1 MKQNNIVKI
10 LAGLLVCVLLAGAQ
24 GVMQVEAG
32 SSDVVLDKSSFEE
45 KLDLASWNNTDENV
59 TSENGM
65 LVFSKESNSATG
77 LIAKTIARNTGYHKN
92 IVSMKSVMD
101 LTNVPKGKS
110 FIMALGLSSIEATTG
125 EAGNVEVH
133 FKNDGGLKVSV
144 VEYDDDGNENVLL
157 SPVKVGSSNSV
168 TAEVV
173 ITAKQRMVLKVNG
186 AQLCDE
192 KLTVDGEGRV
202 GFLQTGGCAVSVKD
216 VEIVSHK
223 YDRPEN
229 TNISE
234 DFEQGTINVNTLTAK
249 MVTLMRD
256 YTPFGMR
263 VTEVDGNYVMQIQNA
278 AATYLGTLHKYS
290 NFEITFD
297 VKDLV
302 RKAEIDEEGNI
313 TWPKSEVFGVSFG
326 DEAPDYT
333 EHGYLTSV
341 DMVVFNAGSNVYSL
355 NHGDLE
361 VATEKGYN
369 FYDEDCERDFT
380 VRVSVIDGVV
390 TTSMKWV
397 DETEFTEILSYRV
410 SRENP
415 LGYVHI
421 WTSGQYN
428 TMNIDNLTI
437 VNKDQDPNLIEVD
450 YQSALW
456 EKPEDFQYEKITAVY
471 REDATDTTENAEF
484 NVYWMIPIVAGLCV
498 VCFVGV
504 MLITNKKGKKEGKA
518 DEE

>member
-1 MKQNNIVKI
+1 MKQNNIVKV
-10 LAGLLVCVLLAGAQ
+10 LASLLICVLLAGAQ
-24 GVMQVEAG
+24 GTLRVEAG

-45 KLDLASWNNTDENV
+45 KIDFSRWNNTDENV
-59 TSENGM
+59 SSKNGM
-65 LVFSKESNSATG
+65 LLFSEKSNSATG
-77 LIAKTIARNTGYHKN
+77 LIAKSIAKKTGYHEN

-101 LTNVPKGKS
+101 LSKVPDGES
-110 FIMALGLSSIEATTG
+110 FVLGFGLSSVEAATG

-133 FKNDGGLKVSV
+133 FRNDGGLAVHIT
-144 VEYDDDGNENVLL
+144 EYDEDGKEKKLL
-157 SPVKVGSSNSV
+157 SPVKLSSPSNV

-173 ITAKQRMVLKVNG
+173 VTARQEIMLKVNG
-186 AQLCDE
+186 KQLC
-192 KLTVDGEGRV
+192 KASLTVDGEGRV

-216 VEIVSHK
+216 VEIISHK

-263 VTEVDGNYVMQIQNA
+263 VTEVDGNHVMQIQNA

-302 RKAEIDEEGNI
+302 RKAGLDEEGNI
-313 TWPKSEVFGVSFG
+313 KLPKSEVFGVSFG
-326 DEAPDYT
+326 DEAPDYD

-341 DMVVFNAGSNVYSL
+341 DMVVFSAGSNVYSL
-355 NHGDLE
+355 NHGNVV
-361 VATEKGYN
+361 VATDKGYN
-369 FYDEDCERDFT
+369 FYDENCDKDFT
-380 VRVSVIDGVV
+380 VRVSVIDGIV

-397 DETEFTEILSYRV
+397 DETKFTEIHSYKV

-437 VNKDQDPNLIEVD
+437 VNKDQDPNLIDVAYE
-450 YQSALW
+450 SAIW
-456 EKPEDFQYEKITAVY
+456 EKPEDFKYEKITAVY
-471 REDATDTTENAEF
+471 REDAEDTTKEDGF
-484 NVYWMIPIVAGLCV
+484 NVFLLIPVVACLCIMGFAIVV
-498 VCFVGV
+498 V
-504 MLITNKKGKKEGKA
+504 ITNKKKKKEGVANEK
-518 DEE
+518 

>member
-1 MKQNNIVKI
+1 MKRHNIARV
-10 LAGLLVCVLLAGAQ
+10 LAGLLVCILLSTAQ
-24 GVMQVEAG
+24 ETMQVEAG
-32 SSDVVLDKSSFEE
+32 SSDVVIDKSSFEE
-45 KLDLASWNNTDENV
+45 KIDFSRWNNTDENV
-59 TSENGM
+59 VSKKGA
-65 LVFSKESNSATG
+65 LVFSKESNGATG
-77 LIAKTIARNTGYHKN
+77 LIVKTIARNTGYHKN

-101 LTNVPKGKS
+101 LTNIPEEES
-110 FIMALGLSSIEATTG
+110 FIMAFGLSSIEATKG

-133 FKNDGGLKVSV
+133 FKNDGGLAVSV
-144 VEYDDDGNENVLL
+144 KEYDENGKEKELL
-157 SPVKVGSSNSV
+157 SSVKVGSPSNV
-168 TAEVV
+168 TAEIV
-173 ITAKQRMVLKVNG
+173 ITAKQQLTLSVNG
-186 AQLCDE
+186 KQLCDE
-192 KLTVDGEGRV
+192 KISVDGEGRV
-202 GFLQTGGCAVSVKD
+202 GFLQTGRCAVTIKD
-216 VEIVSHK
+216 VEIISHK

-263 VTEVDGNYVMQIQNA
+263 VTKVDGNHVMQIQNA

-297 VKDLV
+297 VKNLV
-302 RKAEIDEEGNI
+302 RKATLDEEGKI
-313 TWPKSEVFGVSFG
+313 AAPKSEVFGVSFG

-333 EHGYLTSV
+333 DHGYLTSV
-341 DMVVFNAGSNVYSL
+341 DMVVFSAGSNVYSL
-355 NHGDLE
+355 NHGDLQ

-369 FYDEDCERDFT
+369 FYDENCDKDFT

-397 DETEFTEILSYRV
+397 NEKDFTEILSYRV

-428 TMNIDNLTI
+428 TMDIDNLTI
-437 VNKDQDPNLIEVD
+437 VNKDEDPNLIELE
-450 YQSALW
+450 YKSAIW
-456 EKPEDFQYEKITAVY
+456 EKPEDFKYEKITAVY
-471 REDATDTTENAEF
+471 REDAADASESKEF
-484 NVYWMIPIVAGLCV
+484 NVYWIIPIVLGLCIVGFVSV
-498 VCFVGV
+498 VLV
-504 MLITNKKGKKEGKA
+504 TNQKRKKEGKV
-518 DEE
+518 DEK